1 MMRMAIIITMIGPTN
16 VLLNVIPN
24 ANERIH
30 AIAAMRMSIPKIIPT
45 IAFP

>member
-1 MMRMAIIITMIGPTN
+1 MIAMIGPTN
-16 VLLNVIPN
+16 TLLNEIPN

-30 AIAAMRMSIPKIIPT
+30 AIAAMRMSIPMIIPT